1 MRRLFRA
8 FPVILFLFCAAF
20 AGVADDG
27 VSGNNDKLLQRAE
40 ELLGSYRD
48 SEALVVYE
56 KILEEAS
63 ENYIALCR
71 ASYLHSKISERY
83 TDETK
88 KLEHAAK
95 ARTYANRAYA
105 LNPTDAES
113 NYVMALSLGCQ
124 ALVSGPRERL
134 TSINELKSFVDA
146 ALAADAEHAGAWH
159 ILGRWYFKM
168 ANLNF
173 AEKAA
178 SKVLFGGI
186 CGTATNKD
194 AADAIERAIVYNPKN
209 IRYYYDL
216 AQVYNEMKD
225 KEACI
230 STLTKALTLTDLETK
245 EELELSRRC
254 KIMLREKQNT

>member
-1 MRRLFRA
+1 MKRLRKA

-20 AGVADDG
+20 SSVADDG
-27 VSGNNDKLLQRAE
+27 VSGNNDKLLARAE
-40 ELLGSYRD
+40 QLLTNYKD
-48 SEALVVYE
+48 SEALAVYE
-56 KILEEAS
+56 KILAEAAD
-63 ENYIALCR
+63 NYIALCK
-71 ASYLHSKISERY
+71 ASYLHCRISERY

-88 KLEHAAK
+88 KLEHVAK

-105 LNPTDAES
+105 LNPVDAES

-124 ALVSGPRERL
+124 ALVAGPKERL

-178 SKVLFGGI
+178 SKFLFGGI

-194 AADAIERAIVYNPKN
+194 AAEAIERAIAYNPKN

-216 AQVYNEMKD
+216 ALIYDEMKD
-225 KEACI
+225 REACI
-230 STLTKALTLTDLETK
+230 ETLTKALALTTLDTK

-254 KIMLREKQNT
+254 KIMLQEKKGT

>member
-1 MRRLFRA
+1 MKRLCKA
-8 FPVILFLFCAAF
+8 FPVILFFFCAAF

-27 VSGNNDKLLQRAE
+27 ASGNHDKLLERAQQ
-40 ELLGSYRD
+40 LLGSYKD

-56 KILEEAS
+56 KVLEESAD
-63 ENYIALCR
+63 NYIALCK
-71 ASYLHSKISERY
+71 ASYLHCRIGERY

-88 KLEHAAK
+88 KQEHIAK
-95 ARTYANRAYA
+95 ARAYANRAYA
-105 LNPTDAES
+105 LNPGDAES
-113 NYVMALSLGCQ
+113 NYVMALSLGSQ
-124 ALVSGPRERL
+124 ALIAGPKERL
-134 TSINELKSFVDA
+134 TNINEVKSFVDA
-146 ALAADAEHAGAWH
+146 ALAADAKHAGAWH

-178 SKVLFGGI
+178 SKFLFGGV
-186 CGTATNKD
+186 CGSASNKD
-194 AADAIERAIVYNPKN
+194 AADAMEQAISYNPRN

-216 AQVYNEMKD
+216 ALIYDEMKD

-230 STLTKALTLTDLETK
+230 ATLTRALTLTLDTK

-254 KIMLREKQNT
+254 KIMLQERRNT